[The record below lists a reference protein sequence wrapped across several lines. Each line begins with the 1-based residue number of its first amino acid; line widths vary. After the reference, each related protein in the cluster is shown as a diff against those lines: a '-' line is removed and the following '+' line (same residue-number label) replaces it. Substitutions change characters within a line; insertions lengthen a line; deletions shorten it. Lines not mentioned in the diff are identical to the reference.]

1 MSKGIVWV
9 RKLPFAIWKKD
20 AAKALSS
27 FRDDAAVEGVNFF
40 KANFEAIQH
49 VSATH
54 VEPGIKPRLFD
65 MLVQRMSNQG

>member
-40 KANFEAIQH
+40 EAVRH
-49 VSATH
+49 VSETH

-65 MLVQRMSNQG
+65 MLVQRMSNKG